1 MSLPPTFPPPPPFS
15 ALCPEYWLTSHT
27 VGVTFVDYEHDQ
39 KRYPKK
45 SAKSLEALFASLI
58 EK

>member
-1 MSLPPTFPPPPPFS
+1 MSTSTTKILSCSFSPVVANIFP
-15 ALCPEYWLTSHT
+15 
-27 VGVTFVDYEHDQ
+27 VGVTYVDYENDQ

-45 SAKSLEALFASLI
+45 SAKSLKPLFDSLI